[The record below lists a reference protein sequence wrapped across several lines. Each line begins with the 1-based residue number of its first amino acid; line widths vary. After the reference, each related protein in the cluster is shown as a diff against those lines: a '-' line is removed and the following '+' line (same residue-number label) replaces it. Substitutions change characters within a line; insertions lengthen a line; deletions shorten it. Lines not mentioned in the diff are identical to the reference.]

1 EVALSLVLMAGALLF
16 SRSLNKLLT
25 VVLGFRQEGVLI
37 ADVGFRRLNVPT
49 ERRLAFKLE
58 LLDRIRGVPGV
69 ESVTD
74 TNLVP
79 LSGSASGNN
88 VWLDGADSQQRSN
101 TFRSRVGPDYFK
113 TLGTRLL
120 AGREFDERDTTN
132 APNTAIV
139 NEAFARMLL
148 NGANPVGRSFWI
160 EKTPFD
166 PQTPYDIVAWLND
179 PKSDDFP

>member
-1 EVALSLVLMAGALLF
+1 
-16 SRSLNKLLT
+16 
-25 VVLGFRQEGVLI
+25 
-37 ADVGFRRLNVPT
+37 
-49 ERRLAFKLE
+49 
-58 LLDRIRGVPGV
+58 
-69 ESVTD
+69 
-74 TNLVP
+74 
-79 LSGSASGNN
+79 SASGNN

-139 NEAFARMLL
+139 NEAFDRMLL

-160 EKTPFD
+160 EKTPVEPQTRYEIVGWVKDTKYGESREEFVPIVFLPT
-166 PQTPYDIVAWLND
+166 PQTPRQGAGVQFLTRSSLPQTEIVAAVRRVLAET
-179 PKSDDFP
+179 